1 MAGATLGTTAR
12 PPLAILVADTVN
24 IALNGAVPSLR
35 PLQTPGLWATANLD
49 EGGLVVVAT
58 SRVQLKDNLAWW
70 SWLGRAPNEAEQSAR
85 LRALLADSNLPIHE
99 RDSLQEAIM
108 NGQLTAST
116 TERETVAQRVRR
128 EAREDGEYAGLQR
141 GIRESMLELVRQ
153 VAPERIW
160 EFEAI
165 EDALELQ
172 RAALALVRR

>member
-1 MAGATLGTTAR
+1 
-12 PPLAILVADTVN
+12 VQ
-24 IALNGAVPSLR
+24 PSQAENCSCV
-35 PLQTPGLWATANLD
+35 QTNT
-49 EGGLVVVAT
+49 
-58 SRVQLKDNLAWW
+58 
-70 SWLGRAPNEAEQSAR
+70 R
-85 LRALLADSNLPIHE
+85 LRALLTNPNLPIHE

-128 EAREDGEYAGLQR
+128 EAREDG
-141 GIRESMLELVRQ
+141 IRESMLALVRQ
-153 VAPERIW
+153 VAPERIR